1 MSFFKNVVAVLGFQE
16 DVIEHN
22 IATSR
27 VPILVGV
34 SEGFLDL
41 VVNVT
46 FYTTSGTAEGID
58 RINTLA
64 FNHLLHC
71 SWRRF

>member
-1 MSFFKNVVAVLGFQE
+1 MVLGFQE
-16 DVIEHN
+16 DEY
-22 IATSR
+22 IATEGSS

-41 VVNVT
+41 MVNVT

-64 FNHLLHC
+64 FNHLLYC
-71 SWRRF
+71 SWRRL